1 MAQFKGM
8 LHLLH
13 KRMANVAY
21 PISKQEILEQI
32 GDEIVKVDMEHY
44 LSVRE
49 IIAPIRQETFS
60 CAAEGGEPPSFYTD
74 ERMRDSLKT
83 VRSKYRFQ
91 RVSFWYAMIT
101 HNKCRIKI
109 IIDT

>member
-13 KRMANVAY
+13 KRMVNVAY

-32 GDEIVKVDMEHY
+32 GDEIVKVDHRTDPAGNVF
-44 LSVRE
+44 LCGRILLRAAWRV
-49 IIAPIRQETFS
+49 AIR
-60 CAAEGGEPPSFYTD
+60 AEGGVPPSFYAD

-83 VRSKYRFQ
+83 VRNKYRFQ

-101 HNKCRIKI
+101 
-109 IIDT
+109 

>member
-13 KRMANVAY
+13 KRMANVSY
-21 PISKQEILEQI
+21 PIQSGYGALFKCTGDHRTDPAGNVFLCGRILLHTAWR
-32 GDEIVKVDMEHY
+32 V
-44 LSVRE
+44 
-49 IIAPIRQETFS
+49 AIR
-60 CAAEGGEPPSFYTD
+60 AEGGVPPSFYAD

-91 RVSFWYAMIT
+91 RVSF
-101 HNKCRIKI
+101 
-109 IIDT
+109 